1 MPRMEY
7 LGPLLVRKAI
17 RDMPFMR
24 RVEGLTCLDRMV
36 IKDEEKELE
45 EVEEAIG
52 LMVQMG
58 ESDSDDSDDEDDV
71 QESSCVL

>member
-7 LGPLLVRKAI
+7 LRPLLVRKAI

-45 EVEEAIG
+45 EVEEAAIR
-52 LMVQMG
+52 
-58 ESDSDDSDDEDDV
+58 
-71 QESSCVL
+71 

>member
-7 LGPLLVRKAI
+7 VGNLLVRRPT
-17 RDMPFMR
+17 RDMPYMR
-24 RVEGLTCLDRMV
+24 RVEGLTVSDRMV

-52 LMVQMG
+52 LMVQME